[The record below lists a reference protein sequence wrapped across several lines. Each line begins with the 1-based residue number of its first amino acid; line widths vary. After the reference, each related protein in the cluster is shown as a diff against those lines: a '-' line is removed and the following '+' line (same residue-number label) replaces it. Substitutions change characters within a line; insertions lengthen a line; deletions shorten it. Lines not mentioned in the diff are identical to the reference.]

1 MKEGSSQVSQP
12 SPDITVVLISLAMRP
27 KFLEHIAENSMHLST
42 KTATKNQNFK
52 DKKRIIRSGKIIR
65 NSNMKFVA

>member
-12 SPDITVVLISLAMRP
+12 SPEITVVLISLTMRP
-27 KFLEHIAENSMHLST
+27 KFL
-42 KTATKNQNFK
+42 ATKNQNFK
-52 DKKRIIRSGKIIR
+52 NKKRIIRSRKIIR